1 MTNESAISQLKFSH
15 GGTDRLF
22 PSSRPVAG
30 CGKNHNQAVAIHEG
44 KKFTRAKHGENLD
57 TAAMTNGPFKL

>member
-1 MTNESAISQLKFSH
+1 MTNESAISQLKFSR

-22 PSSRPVAG
+22 PPVAG
-30 CGKNHNQAVAIHEG
+30 CGKNRNQAVAIHEG

-57 TAAMTNGPFKL
+57 TAAMTNGPFKLK